1 MNKGKLLLTG
11 EWFYIPNK
19 GGNSSI
25 RFSGFFRL
33 YYYKFNSAFH
43 QNLRG
48 GVLLKKSVLAIIFMV
63 FPIIVTGCA
72 NNVEQAT
79 VKTQQDEKAN
89 AVGSSNNRLEQVAAP
104 IIKITKEQAVTKA
117 QQNLLSLLSIKTG
130 DLEKAELV
138 NNVFNMSEYWD
149 VQFKGISVNIDSVS
163 GTVLAISPFLRRVTP
178 EQFTIKDNTLAEKT
192 ARELYSK
199 LQAPPEYKLTSLKMT
214 SGGDFWTSTW
224 QKEVIPGVFS
234 KYESVNLMFASDN
247 GELMGYNLFNTPAK
261 SLEVKITQDQAVN
274 TAKTL
279 AETKGFSGFIEA
291 KLDVEQPNSLL
302 EGSIKSADYVTLV
315 WAVTYK
321 NTQSEFSNTMVVYVD
336 CSTGLVVGGDQK

>member
-1 MNKGKLLLTG
+1 M
-11 EWFYIPNK
+11 
-19 GGNSSI
+19 
-25 RFSGFFRL
+25 
-33 YYYKFNSAFH
+33 
-43 QNLRG
+43 
-48 GVLLKKSVLAIIFMV
+48 KKSAHAIILLMV
-63 FPIIVTGCA
+63 FPLIVTGCA
-72 NNVEQAT
+72 NNVGQAT
-79 VKTQQDEKAN
+79 PKTQQNETAN
-89 AVGSSNNRLEQVAAP
+89 PVASSNNQLVQVVAP
-104 IIKITKEQAVTKA
+104 SEKITKEQAVAKA
-117 QQNLLSLLSIKTG
+117 QQNLLTLLSIKTS
-130 DLEKAELV
+130 DVKKAELV
-138 NNVFNMSEYWD
+138 NDIYNLKEYWD
-149 VQFKGISVNIDSVS
+149 VQFEGISVNIDSVS

-214 SGGDFWTSTW
+214 GGRDFWTSTW

-279 AETKGFSGFIEA
+279 AEVKSFSNFKDA
-291 KLDVEQPNSLL
+291 KLEVEQPSSYL
-302 EGSIKSADYVTLV
+302 EGSKQRADYVTLV

-336 CSTGLVVGGDQK
+336 CSTGLVVGGDQSL

>member
-1 MNKGKLLLTG
+1 MK
-11 EWFYIPNK
+11 
-19 GGNSSI
+19 
-25 RFSGFFRL
+25 
-33 YYYKFNSAFH
+33 NSA
-43 QNLRG
+43 
-48 GVLLKKSVLAIIFMV
+48 LAIIFMII
-63 FPIIVTGCA
+63 FPLIITGCA
-72 NNVEQAT
+72 TNVRQAT
-79 VKTQQDEKAN
+79 PKTQQNETAN
-89 AVGSSNNRLEQVAAP
+89 PVASSNNQLVQVVAP
-104 IIKITKEQAVTKA
+104 SKKITKEQAVAKA
-117 QQNLLSLLSIKTG
+117 QQNLLTLLSIKTG
-130 DLEKAELV
+130 DVKKAELV
-138 NNVFNMSEYWD
+138 NDVYNLKEYWD
-149 VQFKGISVNIDSVS
+149 VQFEGISVNIDSVS

-214 SGGDFWTSTW
+214 GGGDFWTSTW

-336 CSTGLVVGGDQK
+336 CSTGLVVGGDQSK